1 MDTYLVQD
9 PREYDFQAASWIA
22 QEHAQGDTLLQL
34 HQAHPET
41 VPAPMTVK
49 RWRREFPAF
58 DLLMLEAEHARADC
72 LVDQTLDI
80 ADSDDRTAG
89 AARNSIQARQWA
101 ASRLNQARYGQ
112 KSVVDGSITHGGT
125 VKHES
130 MSVYS
135 DDDLQAI
142 IRAGVKADALEGE
155 SKRIETATPG
165 APPGEETVGL
175 EQEYGADPPA
185 PKISAD
191 KPSVTTN
198 KPHSMPI
205 KYKAGPDEWDTQKD
219 TVEVGPTDPLKDT
232 TVGTP
237 LPTTT
242 DDKPEF

>member
-41 VPAPMTVK
+41 VPAPMTIK

-58 DLLMLEAEHARADC
+58 DLLMIEAEHARADV
-72 LVDQTLDI
+72 LVDKTIDI
-80 ADSDDRTAG
+80 ADCDDRTAG
-89 AARNSIQARQWA
+89 AARNSIQARQWI
-101 ASRLNQARYGQ
+101 ASRLNQSRYGQ
-112 KSVVDGSITHGGT
+112 KSTVDGTHIHSGT

-130 MSVYS
+130 MCVYS

-142 IRAGVKADALEGE
+142 IRAGVKAEALEGE
-155 SKRIETATPG
+155 SKRIETATPVP
-165 APPGEETVGL
+165 PPGEKAVGL
-175 EQEYGADPPA
+175 EAEYEPDPPA
-185 PKISAD
+185 PKILPD

-198 KPHSMPI
+198 TKPERRIVMVPPREAMST
-205 KYKAGPDEWDTQKD
+205 YTSDGAQE
-219 TVEVGPTDPLKDT
+219 
-232 TVGTP
+232 
-237 LPTTT
+237 TT